1 MLRKKLCKM
10 LAALMVAT
18 TIFGTNVQAV
28 GATENT
34 NTVEV
39 EMSSETKY
47 EVGTYTVKNETEY
60 VEAGNSTG
68 ESMARRALK
77 EETVINVEEDKITM
91 TLQFEDSMYSM
102 MGDIKASIDG
112 VDLNVVNDTTNKS
125 ITFEVPSVDSK
136 VKVDMTVIAMG
147 REVSFFVTNDIT
159 EIPTVDNSTEDDT
172 TAGDENQGIVLA
184 NGTYKIANKT
194 LKKGTDDNSGIRS
207 YIDTDSVVTV
217 KDGKVTV
224 TMKYNELG
232 LETVKSTNTITVD
245 GQSVDFRVN
254 EDGSIS
260 FDVESLEVLYT
271 RINVSLTYYNENLPE
286 AIFPGKL
293 HTVDVELL
301 HEGEFTKI
309 EDNTTD
315 GDENQGNTL
324 VNGTYKM
331 ANKTLKK
338 GTDDNSGIRNYID
351 TDSVV
356 TIKDGKITVTMK
368 YNEAGLETVQ
378 STNSITINGEE
389 IDFTVNEDGSISF
402 DVESIEVLYTRI
414 NVNLTYHD
422 ENLPEFI
429 FPGKIHTVD
438 IELLHEGELTK
449 VDNTNSGNDSDNEGE
464 TPENPGDN
472 NNGSTGNEGSNNNG
486 TNGGTTE
493 EEGTKVYT
501 GKLEVTHESATGL
514 SMAKKALEETL
525 KVEDVNGKK
534 YVTLTFTAM
543 GSTMMNNH
551 TIYVNG
557 NKVDTTKTV
566 NGEIVS
572 LRFEVGS
579 LKDSIKVSAYVT
591 MMGSNVEFGVN
602 VLEDTLTLVTDGTT
616 NNGGTT
622 GGSTTNDTTN
632 NGTSG
637 STTTTEEET
646 KVTKGKLYSI
656 QNSVTHESETGRAM
670 ARKYLNATSKVEEID
685 GKYYVTLTFT
695 GAEFMQN
702 HVIYVNGKKVTITK
716 NTSGDTTNIRFA
728 VSSLS
733 DIITVKTYVVP
744 MDKEVEFGVT
754 LLEDTLTF
762 IKEYTVDTLPQTGA
776 PIGAGAVAG
785 LGLILTSAGTVLVK
799 KRK

>member
-1 MLRKKLCKM
+1 ML
-10 LAALMVAT
+10 
-18 TIFGTNVQAV
+18 F
-28 GATENT
+28 
-34 NTVEV
+34 
-39 EMSSETKY
+39 
-47 EVGTYTVKNETEY
+47 
-60 VEAGNSTG
+60 
-68 ESMARRALK
+68 
-77 EETVINVEEDKITM
+77 
-91 TLQFEDSMYSM
+91 
-102 MGDIKASIDG
+102 
-112 VDLNVVNDTTNKS
+112 
-125 ITFEVPSVDSK
+125 
-136 VKVDMTVIAMG
+136 
-147 REVSFFVTNDIT
+147 
-159 EIPTVDNSTEDDT
+159 
-172 TAGDENQGIVLA
+172 
-184 NGTYKIANKT
+184 
-194 LKKGTDDNSGIRS
+194 RS
-207 YIDTDSVVTV
+207 
-217 KDGKVTV
+217 
-224 TMKYNELG
+224 
-232 LETVKSTNTITVD
+232 
-245 GQSVDFRVN
+245 
-254 EDGSIS
+254 
-260 FDVESLEVLYT
+260 
-271 RINVSLTYYNENLPE
+271 
-286 AIFPGKL
+286 
-293 HTVDVELL
+293 
-301 HEGEFTKI
+301 
-309 EDNTTD
+309 
-315 GDENQGNTL
+315 
-324 VNGTYKM
+324 
-331 ANKTLKK
+331 
-338 GTDDNSGIRNYID
+338 
-351 TDSVV
+351 

-429 FPGKIHTVD
+429 FPGKIHTVE

-685 GKYYVTLTFT
+685 GNYYVTLTFT